1 MTTGDTSVIVPGDA
15 LPIFVEDV
23 DGGVALNADEH
34 AMVCALMCGCNITEA
49 IASTGVAT
57 ATHYNRMRRNPYYA
71 ALVDYAWEVVH
82 DTLFSLVV
90 ERAKAGDNR
99 LLLEALKHVAG
110 MRGKLSPSRVE
121 LTGAGG
127 GPLQVQSDVHE
138 ERVVKLH
145 QELKC
150 LVSKDAESEALGWA

>member
-1 MTTGDTSVIVPGDA
+1 MTDGTEILLPTDA
-15 LPIFVEDV
+15 LPIKLEDV
-23 DGGVALNADEH
+23 DGGQPLSQDEH
-34 AMVCALMCGCNITEA
+34 AMVCALMCGCNVTEA
-49 IASTGVAT
+49 IASTGIST
-57 ATHYNRMRRNPYYA
+57 ASHYNWVRRNPYYA
-71 ALVDYAWEVVH
+71 SLVEYAWEVVH
-82 DTLFSLVV
+82 DTLFALVV
-90 ERAKAGDNR
+90 ERAKDGDNR

-127 GPLQVQSDVHE
+127 GPLQVQGDIHE